1 MQCSSE
7 ISLPMLHVFSET
19 GKFVIVNPQKCE
31 RQKYLWNVIVLQEKP
46 KRDEKTKPQTA
57 TTMSL
62 WFWVSFACSE
72 LYAVIGHHTINIPEI
87 FQVFSVFCVW
97 Q

>member
-1 MQCSSE
+1 MQCSSV

-46 KRDEKTKPQTA
+46 IRDEKTKPQTA

-62 WFWVSFACSE
+62 WFWVSFACSD
-72 LYAVIGHHTINIPEI
+72 LTDSQACRDIYIYIYI
-87 FQVFSVFCVW
+87 
-97 Q
+97 